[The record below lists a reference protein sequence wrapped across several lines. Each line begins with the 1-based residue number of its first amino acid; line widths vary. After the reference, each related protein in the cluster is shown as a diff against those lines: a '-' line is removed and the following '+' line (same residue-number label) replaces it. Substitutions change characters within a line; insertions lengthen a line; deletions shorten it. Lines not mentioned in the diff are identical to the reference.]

1 MHMATARL
9 GMLIV
14 LQAQGELDPADRAL
28 GNFPRTT
35 ITWSARLLW
44 HGLCRLS
51 KTACVP
57 SWTECIP
64 STLTSAWTRSSGRL
78 STLSRETPRDEVA
91 PDLPAVAESR
101 LPGLRQDARSREH
114 VRERLAQAAVRS
126 QEPGEPVPEL
136 AA

>member
-14 LQAQGELDPADRAL
+14 LQAQGELDPAERAL

-91 PDLPAVAESR
+91 PTFRQSRNPASRASDRTLEAANMCVNDLPR
-101 LPGLRQDARSREH
+101 LPSGR
-114 VRERLAQAAVRS
+114 
-126 QEPGEPVPEL
+126 
-136 AA
+136 